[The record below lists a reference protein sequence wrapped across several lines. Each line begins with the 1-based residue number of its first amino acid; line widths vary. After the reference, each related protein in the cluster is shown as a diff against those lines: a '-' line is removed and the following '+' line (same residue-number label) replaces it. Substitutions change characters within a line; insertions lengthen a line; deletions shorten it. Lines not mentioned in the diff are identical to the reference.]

1 MFFRPKK
8 AQPQGDAAWLARER
22 SRRFRELMIQLLVA
36 VLFFGFLWIL
46 SRNVAENL
54 ASRNILHGFAFL
66 MNAAGFEI
74 GESMIPFQ
82 SSDTLLR
89 AFGIGILNTLK
100 VSVLAIFSSLLL
112 GIVIAFMKLSRQPVL
127 HALGWAHVEF
137 YRNIPLIIGLL
148 AIYLT
153 ITEMLPDM
161 ETVMNS
167 SAPVMLD
174 KAGLQFP
181 VPLHNGMALLAAA
194 AVGLIAG
201 EAARRVTLRKS
212 TFLVAWGI
220 AFGVFCVTAIAVWL
234 LSGAVFGWAHP
245 HLEGFVVEGGGALSP
260 EFLALWLGLT
270 LFSSA
275 PIAEVIRAGIL
286 SVGEGQWLAG
296 EALGLSPVQ
305 TASYVVFPQAMKLS
319 VPPLASQFMNLTKNS
334 SLAVVVGYPD
344 VVCIGNTSINTTGQ
358 ALEMIC
364 LIMLVYLVLNLVT
377 SVIMNLINARF
388 SRGEEEK

>member
-1 MFFRPKK
+1 MFFRPKQ

-22 SRRFRELMIQLLVA
+22 SRRFRELMIQQLVA

-112 GIVIAFMKLSRQPVL
+112 GIVIAFMKLTRQPVL
-127 HALGWAHVEF
+127 HALGWAHIEF

-167 SAPVMLD
+167 SALVMLD

-194 AVGLIAG
+194 
-201 EAARRVTLRKS
+201 
-212 TFLVAWGI
+212 
-220 AFGVFCVTAIAVWL
+220 
-234 LSGAVFGWAHP
+234 P
-245 HLEGFVVEGGGALSP
+245 
-260 EFLALWLGLT
+260 
-270 LFSSA
+270 
-275 PIAEVIRAGIL
+275 
-286 SVGEGQWLAG
+286 
-296 EALGLSPVQ
+296 
-305 TASYVVFPQAMKLS
+305 
-319 VPPLASQFMNLTKNS
+319 
-334 SLAVVVGYPD
+334 
-344 VVCIGNTSINTTGQ
+344 
-358 ALEMIC
+358 
-364 LIMLVYLVLNLVT
+364 
-377 SVIMNLINARF
+377 
-388 SRGEEEK
+388 RG

>member
-54 ASRNILHGFAFL
+54 ASRNIQHGFAFL

-194 AVGLIAG
+194 ACRRGRTPGDASEIHLPRRLGDRVRRFLRDSDCRV
-201 EAARRVTLRKS
+201 AAVR
-212 TFLVAWGI
+212 
-220 AFGVFCVTAIAVWL
+220 
-234 LSGAVFGWAHP
+234 SGF
-245 HLEGFVVEGGGALSP
+245 
-260 EFLALWLGLT
+260 WLGASPSRRLCGGRGR
-270 LFSSA
+270 
-275 PIAEVIRAGIL
+275 RAVARIPRP
-286 SVGEGQWLAG
+286 LAG
-296 EALGLSPVQ
+296 AHAFLLGS
-305 TASYVVFPQAMKLS
+305 
-319 VPPLASQFMNLTKNS
+319 
-334 SLAVVVGYPD
+334 D
-344 VVCIGNTSINTTGQ
+344 
-358 ALEMIC
+358 
-364 LIMLVYLVLNLVT
+364 
-377 SVIMNLINARF
+377 R
-388 SRGEEEK
+388 

>member
-1 MFFRPKK
+1 M
-8 AQPQGDAAWLARER
+8 
-22 SRRFRELMIQLLVA
+22 
-36 VLFFGFLWIL
+36 
-46 SRNVAENL
+46 
-54 ASRNILHGFAFL
+54 
-66 MNAAGFEI
+66 
-74 GESMIPFQ
+74 
-82 SSDTLLR
+82 
-89 AFGIGILNTLK
+89 
-100 VSVLAIFSSLLL
+100 
-112 GIVIAFMKLSRQPVL
+112 
-127 HALGWAHVEF
+127 
-137 YRNIPLIIGLL
+137 
-148 AIYLT
+148 
-153 ITEMLPDM
+153 
-161 ETVMNS
+161 
-167 SAPVMLD
+167 
-174 KAGLQFP
+174 
-181 VPLHNGMALLAAA
+181 
-194 AVGLIAG
+194 
-201 EAARRVTLRKS
+201 
-212 TFLVAWGI
+212 
-220 AFGVFCVTAIAVWL
+220 TAIAVWL

>member
-54 ASRNILHGFAFL
+54 ASRNIQHGFAFL

-194 AVGLIAG
+194 
-201 EAARRVTLRKS
+201 
-212 TFLVAWGI
+212 
-220 AFGVFCVTAIAVWL
+220 
-234 LSGAVFGWAHP
+234 
-245 HLEGFVVEGGGALSP
+245 
-260 EFLALWLGLT
+260 
-270 LFSSA
+270 FSA
-275 PIAEVIRAGIL
+275 
-286 SVGEGQWLAG
+286 
-296 EALGLSPVQ
+296 
-305 TASYVVFPQAMKLS
+305 
-319 VPPLASQFMNLTKNS
+319 
-334 SLAVVVGYPD
+334 
-344 VVCIGNTSINTTGQ
+344 
-358 ALEMIC
+358 
-364 LIMLVYLVLNLVT
+364 
-377 SVIMNLINARF
+377 
-388 SRGEEEK
+388 

>member
-1 MFFRPKK
+1 M
-8 AQPQGDAAWLARER
+8 
-22 SRRFRELMIQLLVA
+22 SRRI
-36 VLFFGFLWIL
+36 
-46 SRNVAENL
+46 SR
-54 ASRNILHGFAFL
+54 HGFAFL

-127 HALGWAHVEF
+127 RALVWAHVEF